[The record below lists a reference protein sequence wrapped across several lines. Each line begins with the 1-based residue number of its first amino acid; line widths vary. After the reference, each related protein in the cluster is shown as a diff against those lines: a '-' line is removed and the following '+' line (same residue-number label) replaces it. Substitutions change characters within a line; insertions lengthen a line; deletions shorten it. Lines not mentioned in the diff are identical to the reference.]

1 MASGSGAH
9 ITLLAFDYGLRRT
22 GVATGETR
30 AGLTRGVATLLP
42 RSGEIDWTAIAA
54 LIREWQ
60 PDLLV
65 VGLPYNAD
73 GTDSAMTLAA
83 RAFAEEL
90 ARRSALRVDTVDER
104 HSSGEAQARLRE
116 QRSSGL
122 RRRRVRREDIDRE
135 AARVIARQWLHEHH
149 HLGED

>member
-1 MASGSGAH
+1 MAQNAH
-9 ITLLAFDYGLRRT
+9 AHVTLLAFDFGLKRT
-22 GVATGETR
+22 GVATGESR
-30 AGLTRGVATLLP
+30 AGVTRGVATLLP
-42 RSGEIDWTAIAA
+42 RSGEPDWTGIDA

-73 GTDSAMTLAA
+73 GSDSAMTLAA
-83 RAFAEEL
+83 RAFARAL
-90 ARRSALRVDTVDER
+90 ASRSALPVDTVDER
-104 HSSGEAQARLRE
+104 HSSIEAQTHLRE
-116 QRSSGL
+116 QRASGL

-149 HLGED
+149 DLGEE

>member
-1 MASGSGAH
+1 MTQGAKAH
-9 ITLLAFDYGLRRT
+9 VTLLAFDFGLKRT
-22 GVATGETR
+22 GVATGESR

-42 RSGEIDWTAIAA
+42 RSGEPDWAAISA

-73 GTDSAMTLAA
+73 GSDSAMTVAA
-83 RAFAEEL
+83 RAFAQAL
-90 ARRSALRVDTVDER
+90 ASRSALRVDTLDER
-104 HSSGEAQARLRE
+104 HSSSEAQASLRE
-116 QRSSGL
+116 QRASGL

-149 HLGED
+149 QLRED